1 MLFGRRA
8 LVTGGSQGL
17 GREIARA
24 FLAASADVAI
34 CARSAADISRAGAAL
49 AEEFPQRRVLAL
61 PCDVA
66 RIEHLDNFYM
76 AAIEALGELDIVVNN
91 AGVHGP
97 IGSIDD
103 IDWDGW
109 TEAVATNLLGTAYS
123 CRLAIRHFKSQRRQ
137 CRGRAKIVNLSGG
150 GATAPQPGLSAYGA
164 SKAGI
169 VRLTETLAKE
179 VEGEGIDIN
188 AMAPG
193 ALATRL
199 TTELLEAGPE
209 RVGLDHHTRISDLLG
224 KGGASPERAAELC
237 VYLASAESDGLTGRL
252 ISAVLDPWPFTDE
265 AKQGVARSDIYAL
278 RRIVPKDRGK
288 TWGNMH

>member
-1 MLFGRRA
+1 MLSGRRA

-34 CARSAADISRAGAAL
+34 CARNEADISHARAAL
-49 AEEFPQRRVLAL
+49 AEEFPQRRVFAL
-61 PCDVA
+61 PCD
-66 RIEHLDNFYM
+66 IGKPEHLDNFYL
-76 AAIEALGELDIVVNN
+76 ATIETLGDLDIVVNN

-97 IGSIDD
+97 IGAIDKS
-103 IDWDGW
+103 DWDGW
-109 TEAVATNLLGTAYS
+109 MAAIATNLLGTAYS
-123 CRLAIRHFKSQRRQ
+123 CRLAIRHFKSRT
-137 CRGRAKIVNLSGG
+137 RGWRAKIVNLSGG

-179 VEGEGIDIN
+179 VEADLIDIN

-199 TTELLEAGPE
+199 TKELLE
-209 RVGLDHHTRISDLLG
+209 
-224 KGGASPERAAELC
+224 
-237 VYLASAESDGLTGRL
+237 
-252 ISAVLDPWPFTDE
+252 
-265 AKQGVARSDIYAL
+265 
-278 RRIVPKDRGK
+278 
-288 TWGNMH
+288 